1 MTPEKKLVHQVFVL
15 IDIHYVN
22 KARPRFTMNHVTSI
36 KDKITTELSQY
47 KLETTMRKV
56 HKTSANCIL
65 ANIDIVYRESIN
77 MQTQV
82 GTE

>member
-1 MTPEKKLVHQVFVL
+1 MTSEEKLVYQVFVL
-15 IDIHYVN
+15 LDIHYVD
-22 KARPRFTMNHVTSI
+22 KARPQFTMNHSI
-36 KDKITTELSQY
+36 KDKITTELSQD

-65 ANIDIVYRESIN
+65 ANFDIVYRESIN
-77 MQTQV
+77 KQTQV